1 MKHKTLALSSA
12 TPDQRRLDGAELL
25 AGAGLPLPP
34 IGEWR

>member
-12 TPDQRRLDGAELL
+12 SPDQRWLDCAELL

-34 IGEWR
+34 TGEWR

>member
-1 MKHKTLALSSA
+1 MKHKTLALFPAS
-12 TPDQRRLDGAELL
+12 PDQPRLDCAELL